1 MGGLP
6 FSGGADPGPVLNKIK
21 RGGGASPTHYERG
34 TPYPPRHCRQT
45 TALDYIV
52 QRPAAEPG
60 FRLDRQEVSD
70 RRIAY
75 TLHSYAAERP
85 HGDRYRNG
93 HQAEK
98 PKASQ
103 PQDKDNTKKKG
114 H

>member
-1 MGGLP
+1 M
-6 FSGGADPGPVLNKIK
+6 FDVADPAAVLYEIN
-21 RGGGASPTHYERG
+21 RCREAFPNHYVKVNA
-34 TPYPPRHCRQT
+34 YDPRHCRQT

-75 TLHSYAAERP
+75 TLHSYAAEHP